1 MTVALNSILKLVAAA
16 LVVISTIGVISAAQH
31 YFALSVIN
39 DALRSKQ
46 TLDES
51 FVLMI
56 KSGLATSQGDGS
68 LRKSVEDES
77 RQLNAVHHSIT
88 ELTSQVQ
95 RRQLIDISLWV
106 LVFIAAMIAL
116 VKAQRSTRQI
126 PASPS
131 GR

>member
-1 MTVALNSILKLVAAA
+1 MTTARSSVLKLVASA

-31 YFALSVIN
+31 YFALSAIN
-39 DALRSKQ
+39 DALQSKQ

-56 KSGLATSQGDGS
+56 KSGLVASQVDGP

-77 RQLNAVHHSIT
+77 GQLSAVHRSIT

-95 RRQLIDISLWV
+95 RRHLVDVALWV
-106 LVFIAAMIAL
+106 LVFVAAMIGL
-116 VKAQRSTRQI
+116 LKVHRSMR
-126 PASPS
+126 
-131 GR
+131 